1 MNRREIL
8 KYTAM
13 VTGAAISAPLASS
26 LLLGCQRDESA
37 EGTDTGGNLAFF
49 SESEMARVKKMVDVI
64 LPETDSPAASEVG
77 VHTMIDHM
85 VGVVYKEEEQANYR
99 KRFQVLDQ
107 YLVDQNFDEDLGTE
121 KELAILLALD
131 PAKSADL
138 KAAGQAFLEFKQQTI
153 AYYLNTE
160 EIGTKFLNYL
170 PVPGDYKA
178 CISVEEVGN
187 KAWAE

>member
-8 KYTAM
+8 KYTVL

-26 LLLGCQRDESA
+26 LLLGCQREEAMSEDS
-37 EGTDTGGNLAFF
+37 GSDLAFF
-49 SESEMARVKKMVDVI
+49 SESEMARVKKMVDTI
-64 LPETDSPAASEVG
+64 LPKTDSPAASEVG

-85 VGVVYKEEEQANYR
+85 VGTVYPEADRQAYRQKYAQLDSYLRAEDFEKKSSEQALA
-99 KRFQVLDQ
+99 VLQ
-107 YLVDQNFDEDLGTE
+107 T
-121 KELAILLALD
+121 LD
-131 PAKSADL
+131 PVQSTDL
-138 KAAGQAFLEFKQQTI
+138 AEAGAAFLAFKQQTV

-170 PVPGDYKA
+170 PVPGEFKP
-178 CISVEEVGN
+178 CISVDEVDN